1 MNSFENKVVIV
12 TGASAGIG
20 RATAL
25 EFANQGAK
33 VALADI
39 NQAGIEATA
48 QLIKDNGGEVL
59 VVVTNVANMQDCQN
73 MVDKTVEKYGKLDVI
88 FNNAGI
94 AGERALVEDTTTEM
108 WQKVIDINLNGVFF
122 CTKAAIPAMLENG
135 SGVIINTASVDGL
148 VGMSTISPYVAAK
161 HGVVGLTK
169 STALEYSRKGIRCVA
184 VCPGYIVTDMTEESF
199 ANEEK
204 ELFNSMIPLGRGATP
219 QEVANFVTWLGSDQ
233 ASYMNGSA
241 HQIDGGL
248 LAGMGIVE

>member
-1 MNSFENKVVIV
+1 MSQFENKTVII

-25 EFANQGAK
+25 EFAKQGAN

-39 NQAGIEATA
+39 NMPGIEETA
-48 QLIKDNGGEVL
+48 KLITENGGTAIVIN
-59 VVVTNVANMQDCQN
+59 TNVASMEDCQN
-73 MVDKTVEKYGKLDVI
+73 MVDKTVAEFGQLDVI

-94 AGERALVEDTTTEM
+94 AGERAMVEDTSTEM

-169 STALEYSRKGIRCVA
+169 ATALEYSRKGIRSLA
-184 VCPGYIVTDMTEESF
+184 VCPGYVVTEMTEVGF
-199 ANEEK
+199 AQEEQDA
-204 ELFNSMIPLGRGATP
+204 FGAMTPLGRGATP
-219 QEVANFVTWLGSDQ
+219 QEIANFVTFLASDK
-233 ASYMNGSA
+233 ASFLNGSA

-248 LAGMGIVE
+248 LAGMGIID